1 MQIQKSLDE
10 IQALSVVNLKYKIT
24 WITVRNV
31 TALMNVFEKEYID

>member
-10 IQALSVVNLKYKIT
+10 IQALAVVNLKYKIT